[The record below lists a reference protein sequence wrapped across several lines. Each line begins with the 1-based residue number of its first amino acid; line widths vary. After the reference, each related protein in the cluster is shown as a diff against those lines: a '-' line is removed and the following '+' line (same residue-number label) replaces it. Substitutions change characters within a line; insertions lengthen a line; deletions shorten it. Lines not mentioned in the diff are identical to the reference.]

1 MWPAALLV
9 LLLAFQTNYYEQ
21 GLKAL
26 DQKQYQSA
34 VDNFLKAVEAEP
46 KDYTAHFN
54 LALAYSLLSNNAGAA
69 NEYKKVLELKPE
81 LYEANLNLGII
92 FVRTGQPARAVPY
105 LTNAVAQKPKE
116 YRPNYNLASA
126 LLASGDW
133 AKAEQAYTTALE
145 LDPKSPDAELGLAH
159 ALAMQKKLAEAAPH
173 FKKAA
178 ELNPKYN
185 DGLLELAGLYEA
197 QNQPAE
203 AIALYQQFPD
213 NPGAQ
218 ERLGQLLLSSGQ
230 AADAISHFQAA
241 VDKSPTT
248 ANRAALAT
256 AYIKNKEPD
265 KALPLADAILAT
277 DPSDFEVRMLHGR
290 ILRDQRK
297 FPAAAQDFLRGTQI
311 KPDSAEAWSELAGV
325 LVMAEDYPRALGALD
340 RLAALHDEKPGHVY
354 LRAIVLDKI
363 RQIKPA
369 LESYQ
374 KFLALSNGQNPDEE
388 FKARQRVRI
397 LQREISKQ

>member
-1 MWPAALLV
+1 MWPTALLV
-9 LLLAFQTNYYEQ
+9 LFLAFQINYYEQ

-26 DQKQYQSA
+26 DQKQYQPA
-34 VDNFLKAVEAEP
+34 VDNLLKAAEAEP
-46 KDYTAHFN
+46 RDFAVRFN
-54 LALAYSLLSNNAGAA
+54 LALAYSLLGKDGEAIAQ
-69 NEYKKVLELKPE
+69 YKKVLELKPD
-81 LYEANLNLGII
+81 LYQADLNLGISL
-92 FVRTGQPARAVPY
+92 VRVKQPADALPY
-105 LTNAVAQKPKE
+105 LTAAVAQKPKE
-116 YRPNYNLASA
+116 YRPNYYLASA
-126 LLASGDW
+126 LFGSGDF

-159 ALAMQKKLAEAAPH
+159 ALVKQNKLADAAPH

-178 ELNPKYN
+178 ELNPNYN
-185 DGLLELAGLYEA
+185 DGLLELAALYEA

-218 ERLGQLLLSSGQ
+218 ERLGELQLASGQ
-230 AADAISHFQAA
+230 AADAISHLKAA
-241 VDKSPTT
+241 IEKSPTP

-265 KALPLADAILAT
+265 KALPLAEEILAA
-277 DPSDFEVRMLHGR
+277 DPNDFEVRMLHGR

-297 FPAAAQDFLRGTQI
+297 FPAAAQDFYRATQI
-311 KPDSAEAWSELAGV
+311 KPDQAEAWSEFAGV
-325 LVMAEDYPRALGALD
+325 LVMAEDYPAALGALD
-340 RLAALHDEKPGHVY
+340 RLAALHAEKPGHVY
-354 LRAIVLDKI
+354 LRAIVLDRI
-363 RQIKPA
+363 RLIKPA

-374 KFLALSNGQNPDEE
+374 KFLSMSNGQSPDEE

-397 LQREISKQ
+397 LQREVSK